1 MTEFEIH
8 TAQTAPDRSKPLLEQ
23 TKAAF
28 GVVPNLHAVM
38 AEAPGL
44 LEGYLVLHRLF
55 LESSFTDEEKQ
66 LSGSR

>member
-8 TAQTAPDRSKPLLEQ
+8 TAQSAPDRSKPLLEQ

-44 LEGYLVLHRLF
+44 LESAFGKPMSLAEVGCVH
-55 LESSFTDEEKQ
+55 SSFFCVP
-66 LSGSR
+66 